1 LVEKYRGGVKWKSL
15 WNETIF
21 DSEYK
26 WRNDII
32 RHMDNLSCNKFFY
45 ELEFPL
51 FCKHCGIRLLESS
64 YCYGGKWKGADK
76 GFHKY
81 CPLCE
86 SKCVWKSIIKSSQE
100 CENISNGLK
109 KWAKTSEGKNYYKL
123 RGNAN
128 SQFMK
133 DFSLSVNGKKIK
145 KQASKK
151 QSITMREKIKNGE
164 FTPNITN
171 SWTHWDAKIKID
183 GKIKKF
189 RSSWEACFYICNSN
203 LKYEML
209 RIPYGDKIYI
219 ADFYDEKNRIL
230 YELKPRASY
239 NTQIKKITEIIEY
252 CKENGIIFKW
262 INENNILKYI
272 DSSKINGYNRKQY
285 NKMMRG
291 LKYV

>member
-1 LVEKYRGGVKWKSL
+1 
-15 WNETIF
+15 
-21 DSEYK
+21 
-26 WRNDII
+26 
-32 RHMDNLSCNKFFY
+32 
-45 ELEFPL
+45 
-51 FCKHCGIRLLESS
+51 
-64 YCYGGKWKGADK
+64 
-76 GFHKY
+76 
-81 CPLCE
+81 
-86 SKCVWKSIIKSSQE
+86 
-100 CENISNGLK
+100 
-109 KWAKTSEGKNYYKL
+109 
-123 RGNAN
+123 
-128 SQFMK
+128 
-133 DFSLSVNGKKIK
+133 
-145 KQASKK
+145 
-151 QSITMREKIKNGE
+151 MREKIKNGE